1 MLNQLSDLWQT
12 RYDMSGFVPLAQPQ
26 KQVWVVDSN
35 NVAKEFDKLASQE
48 KDMPM
53 FTMTNLTLQRSDNLV
68 FLSIQL
74 KRKLGKELLTTYLP
88 TSLLLIITF
97 ASSFFKRTFFGD

>member
-1 MLNQLSDLWQT
+1 
-12 RYDMSGFVPLAQPQ
+12 MSGFVPLAQPQ

-68 FLSIQL
+68 FLSILL

-97 ASSFFKRTFFGD
+97 ASTFFKRTFFGD

>member
-68 FLSIQL
+68 FLSILL
-74 KRKLGKELLTTYLP
+74 KLRHSYL
-88 TSLLLIITF
+88 
-97 ASSFFKRTFFGD
+97 